1 MKRKWIALM
10 RLKTQIISLII
21 SFICLTGLVSYSKI
35 PNFKAGAES
44 VQNYSN
50 TTESDTANFTNLV
63 VFVKFKGESEFI
75 DTPNGTAGI
84 STKQL
89 IDNSYLS
96 ANYSAKDYFYIVSN
110 GKVNMQNVYLFGE
123 NGGSITLSNTRGLY
137 SEYSETNE
145 EGYTQSEYYSRML
158 ELKQDWASAI
168 NNAISSGTGLTDVNN
183 SKHYD
188 FSELDK
194 DNDGYIDCLTIM
206 YKYSDEYSVSWGGCL
221 WNYQDVYT
229 GVEIQDGDKT
239 IISKNYVQLTANC
252 SSIYSDSE
260 GTSFTNLKSI
270 IHEMGH
276 IFGLKD
282 LYRSESV
289 SPVYYMSAMAKAIS
303 PVPQYISA
311 KERESL
317 GWLNAGNIKNIT
329 ESGTYTIYAT
339 KSETQSDV
347 IAYKLNI
354 PSLNK
359 DLYLEYRK
367 FDGDIN
373 KYDAQQK
380 VIYTS
385 DGNKLNQIYLKSG
398 LLCFLVRA
406 NTKFP
411 SNLNTTGSNW
421 DMEVLGGTY
430 STKSDAGLE
439 TDDFLD
445 ITDTINIEVLEMT
458 DERLTFQIN
467 GIQGSHTHNAVHH
480 EAKNATCI
488 NNGNI
493 EYWSCSDCGKYFS
506 DAELTTEITYE
517 QTITQTIPHTKVTM
531 HGYDATCTG
540 DGLTDGIKCS
550 VCNQILTPQKVI
562 PKIPHT
568 ESDWIVDKVATKE
581 SAGHKHTEC
590 TVCHTTLNEQ
600 EILYVDM
607 EDGSSGSDKTG
618 NVDNTTSGTV
628 GSLDDNNKSKFTTLE
643 IVTMVGSVCVGI
655 GVVVVFI
662 IIRKKKPKF

>member
-1 MKRKWIALM
+1 M
-10 RLKTQIISLII
+10 RYKNFLVRFILSFLCLVGLINCFMISG
-21 SFICLTGLVSYSKI
+21 FKVS
-35 PNFKAGAES
+35 AES
-44 VQNYSN
+44 VHSFSN
-50 TTESDTANFTNLV
+50 TTETSAVNFTNLV
-63 VFVKFKGESEFI
+63 VFVKFKGEDEFV

-89 IDNSYLS
+89 IDNSYIN

-123 NGGSITLSNTRGLY
+123 KGGSITLSNTRGFY
-137 SEYSETNE
+137 SEYKETNE

-168 NNAISSGTGLTDVNN
+168 NNAITNGSSLTDIDNL
-183 SKHYD
+183 KHYD

-194 DNDGYIDCLTIM
+194 DNDGYIDCLTIV

-221 WNYQDVYT
+221 WNYKDVYT
-229 GVEIQDGDKT
+229 GVEIQNGSKT
-239 IISKNYVQLTANC
+239 IVSKNYVQLTANC
-252 SSIYSDSE
+252 TSIYSDSE

-270 IHEMGH
+270 IHETGH

-303 PVPQYISA
+303 PVPQFFSA

-317 GWLNAGNIKNIT
+317 GWLNANNIKDIT
-329 ESGTYTIYAT
+329 ANGTYTIYAT

-354 PSLNK
+354 PSINK

-367 FDGDIN
+367 FDSDIN
-373 KYDAQQK
+373 KYDTQQK

-430 STKSDAGLE
+430 STKSDAGLGVN
-439 TDDFLD
+439 DFLD
-445 ITDTINIEVLEMT
+445 ITDSINVEVLEMS
-458 DERLTFQIN
+458 DESLTFQIN
-467 GIQGSHTHNAVHH
+467 GIQESHTHNIVHH
-480 EAKNATCI
+480 EAKISTCI
-488 NNGNI
+488 NSGNI
-493 EYWSCSDCGKYFS
+493 EYWSCTDCGKYFS

-517 QTITQTIPHTKVTM
+517 QTITQIVPHTKVTM
-531 HGYDATCTG
+531 YGYDATCTG

-550 VCNQILTPQKVI
+550 VCNQILTPQSTI

-568 ESDWIVDKVATKE
+568 ESDWIVDNVATKE
-581 SAGHKHTEC
+581 SVGHKHTEC
-590 TVCHTTLNEQ
+590 TMCHTVLKEQ
-600 EILYVDM
+600 EILYVEA
-607 EDGSSGSDKTG
+607 EDGSGGSDKTG
-618 NVDNTTSGTV
+618 GSTNETSNALGNEEDTKT
-628 GSLDDNNKSKFTTLE
+628 SNFTTIE
-643 IVTMVGSVCVGI
+643 VVTMVGSVGLSV

-662 IIRKKKPKF
+662 VIRKKNIKH